1 MSVTVFTARSV
12 VTLDSAVSQANAVAV
27 QDGRVLHTGMLEEVM
42 ADLDGL
48 DITIDNQFAE
58 SVIVPG
64 FIEAHCHIVRE
75 GSLSRYPWVGSYP
88 RRQVDGSVQPGCPT
102 VEAIVERLHK
112 AHGEMKDHSESL
124 IAVGFDVSMVGSQTL
139 TLEMLDSV
147 SETRPIW
154 VMQSNGHVGHGN
166 SAMLARAGVDNST
179 TDEGVHRDENGN
191 ITGEIRELALAM
203 FLGVHVNLD
212 AGGESAIWDGG
223 HLARQ
228 AGCTMV
234 TDLANIATKKS
245 IEGFANVVNHPG
257 FPTRVRYAPLATFM
271 SLRLSP
277 DQISNLLVDLEHFN
291 SEKFAMGP
299 LKFIAD
305 GSIQGR
311 TARMNWPG
319 YCCGSPNGLWLG
331 DPEDLYKLM
340 LPFHKAGY
348 QLAMHTNGDEAIE
361 VGVDIYRRLLE
372 AHPRFDHRHR
382 LEHVQ
387 MATDAMFR
395 KIKTLGICVNLFA
408 NHLYFWGDTHRH
420 DTMGPAKARHLDAVG
435 TAVRMNIPH
444 SIHSDAPVTP
454 LAPLFTM
461 WCAVNRV
468 TSTGHV
474 LGEAERISALDAL
487 KAMTIGSAYLLHCDD
502 EYGSIEVGKFAD
514 FAVLD
519 ADPCAVDPMEIKD
532 ISVLATVVG
541 GVVHSNSG
549 N

>member
-1 MSVTVFTARSV
+1 
-12 VTLDSAVSQANAVAV
+12 LGNP
-27 QDGRVLHTGMLEEVM
+27 EE
-42 ADLDGL
+42 
-48 DITIDNQFAE
+48 
-58 SVIVPG
+58 
-64 FIEAHCHIVRE
+64 
-75 GSLSRYPWVGSYP
+75 
-88 RRQVDGSVQPGCPT
+88 
-102 VEAIVERLHK
+102 
-112 AHGEMKDHSESL
+112 
-124 IAVGFDVSMVGSQTL
+124 
-139 TLEMLDSV
+139 
-147 SETRPIW
+147 
-154 VMQSNGHVGHGN
+154 
-166 SAMLARAGVDNST
+166 
-179 TDEGVHRDENGN
+179 
-191 ITGEIRELALAM
+191 
-203 FLGVHVNLD
+203 
-212 AGGESAIWDGG
+212 
-223 HLARQ
+223 
-228 AGCTMV
+228 
-234 TDLANIATKKS
+234 
-245 IEGFANVVNHPG
+245 
-257 FPTRVRYAPLATFM
+257 
-271 SLRLSP
+271 
-277 DQISNLLVDLEHFN
+277 
-291 SEKFAMGP
+291 
-299 LKFIAD
+299 
-305 GSIQGR
+305 
-311 TARMNWPG
+311 
-319 YCCGSPNGLWLG
+319 
-331 DPEDLYKLM
+331 LYKLM

-361 VGVDIYRRLLE
+361 AGVDIYRRLLE